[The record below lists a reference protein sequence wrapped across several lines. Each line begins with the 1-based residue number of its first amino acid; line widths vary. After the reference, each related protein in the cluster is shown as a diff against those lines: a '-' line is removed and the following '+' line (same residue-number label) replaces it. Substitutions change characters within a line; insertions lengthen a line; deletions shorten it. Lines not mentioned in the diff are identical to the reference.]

1 MLLRVM
7 FVRFLRCVCVFGY
20 MLQEVWSCWIE
31 LLQYLDMENSW
42 VNTLEEKVKATDNLP
57 ESTEAVSE
65 ALEVQIPAHTHTSTH
80 FMNLSISTPPFSLVC
95 CEFS

>member
-1 MLLRVM
+1 
-7 FVRFLRCVCVFGY
+7 

-31 LLQYLDMENSW
+31 LLQYLDLENSW

-65 ALEVQIPAHTHTSTH
+65 ALEVQIPTHTHMLTH
-80 FMNLSISTPPFSLVC
+80 FMNLTVYTSPFSLLC
-95 CEFS
+95 W